1 MDAGR
6 NGWLIPPDPELY
18 TEDDCNSLDRQD
30 SIGRLCFRSAAEYHL
45 LEAARSTRDPGLLYD
60 LGSAYNALRNYWFVS
75 EAVIARHEA
84 KLKAEPFRLLH
95 RQLASFAEQFSSLAA
110 ARPERP
116 CSAFKAQQLNRVLS
130 PLRALLAEDAAD
142 CGGREP
148 DAALSPASLPLVSG
162 TEEHSYSDVLLV
174 LRAYLDIC
182 ADFASRHYDGR
193 SPELPPVTKSFH
205 PRIIRLLILDFC
217 VDEPKTLRQIGDMLS
232 YRDRKTVRKYVRPLL
247 ESGRLVRTVPDRP
260 NSRNQKYLTARF
272 D

>member
-30 SIGRLCFRSAAEYHL
+30 SIGRLCFRSAAEFHL
-45 LEAARSTRDPGLLYD
+45 LEAARATRDPGLLYD

-84 KLKAEPFRLLH
+84 KLKTEPFRLLH

-116 CSAFKAQQLNRVLS
+116 CGAFKAQQLNRVLS
-130 PLRALLAEDAAD
+130 PLRSLLAEDAAD
-142 CGGREP
+142 CGGGEP
-148 DAALSPASLPLVSG
+148 DALPLVSG
-162 TEEHSYSDVLLV
+162 TEEHSYSDVLLI
-174 LRAYLDIC
+174 LRSYLDVC

-193 SPELPPVTKSFH
+193 PPELPPVTKSFH

-217 VDEPKTLRQIGDMLS
+217 VDEPKTLRQIGDMLC
-232 YRDRKTVRKYVRPLL
+232 YRDKKTVRKYVRPLL

-272 D
+272 E

>member
-30 SIGRLCFRSAAEYHL
+30 SIGRLCFRSAAEFHL
-45 LEAARSTRDPGLLYD
+45 LEAARATRDPGLLYD

-84 KLKAEPFRLLH
+84 KLKTEPFRLLH

-116 CSAFKAQQLNRVLS
+116 CSAFKVQQLNRVLS
-130 PLRALLAEDAAD
+130 PLRSLLAED
-142 CGGREP
+142 ET
-148 DAALSPASLPLVSG
+148 LFPASLPLVSG
-162 TEEHSYSDVLLV
+162 TEEHSYSDVLLI
-174 LRAYLDIC
+174 LRSYLDVC

-193 SPELPPVTKSFH
+193 PPELPPVTKSFH

-217 VDEPKTLRQIGDMLS
+217 VDEPKTLRQIGDMLW

-272 D
+272 E

>member
-18 TEDDCNSLDRQD
+18 TEDDCNSLDRLD
-30 SIGRLCFRSAAEYHL
+30 SIGRLCYRSAAEFHL
-45 LEAARSTRDPGLLYD
+45 LEAARATRDPGLLYD

-84 KLKAEPFRLLH
+84 KLKTEPFRLLH

-116 CSAFKAQQLNRVLS
+116 CGAFKAQQLNRVLS
-130 PLRALLAEDAAD
+130 PMRSLLAEDEAI
-142 CGGREP
+142 
-148 DAALSPASLPLVSG
+148 SPNSLPLVSG
-162 TEEHSYSDVLLV
+162 TEEHSYSDVLLI
-174 LRAYLDIC
+174 LRSYLDVC

-193 SPELPPVTKSFH
+193 PPELPPVTKSFH

-217 VDEPKTLRQIGDMLS
+217 VDGPKTLRQIGDMLS
-232 YRDRKTVRKYVRPLL
+232 YRDKKTVRKYVRPLL
-247 ESGRLVRTVPDRP
+247 ESGRLVRTVPDSP

-272 D
+272 E